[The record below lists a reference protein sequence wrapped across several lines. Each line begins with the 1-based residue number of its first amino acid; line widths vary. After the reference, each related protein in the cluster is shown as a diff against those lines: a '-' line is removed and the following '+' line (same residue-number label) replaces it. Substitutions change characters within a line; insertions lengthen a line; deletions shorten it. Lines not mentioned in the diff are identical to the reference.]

1 MGLWLSKN
9 NYFFF
14 LKNSCIIKLVN
25 IMKKILS
32 FILIFIIF
40 IGKVDAL
47 NLDISSKNAILYNMD
62 SGEVIYEKN
71 SDEKVSIAS
80 LTKIM
85 TALITLENVENL
97 DERVIIIEKDF
108 EGLIEANAV
117 TAGFTKGE
125 VVTYKDLL
133 YGLLLPSGADAAKA
147 LARLVAGSEEKF
159 IEKMN
164 DKVKKMNLKQT
175 NFSTVIG
182 LDDVNNYSTAREL
195 SLIFKEA
202 LKNKNFK
209 NILTTKEYTTSD
221 GKLKFKSTI
230 QSNAKKYNIDV
241 PYILGGKTGTTTDA
255 GLCLATIAKANNVN
269 YMLVTLGA
277 LYDKK
282 APHNIE
288 DAKVIYDYFIENY
301 GNQKIVDKQK
311 SFKKIKVKYSDQES
325 LNLYPTKS
333 ITKYLEND
341 YDKKNV
347 KLVYDGKEEITPFDK
362 KGSKI
367 GTLKIYYQDKLIDT
381 QNIILNENL
390 HFNTFN
396 FIKENILIV
405 AGILIVI
412 IFVIVLK
419 KHK

>member
-1 MGLWLSKN
+1 
-9 NYFFF
+9 
-14 LKNSCIIKLVN
+14 
-25 IMKKILS
+25 MKKILS

-230 QSNAKKYNIDV
+230 QSNAKKYNINV

>member
-1 MGLWLSKN
+1 
-9 NYFFF
+9 
-14 LKNSCIIKLVN
+14 
-25 IMKKILS
+25 MKKILS

-85 TALITLENVENL
+85 TALITIENVENL
-97 DERVIIIEKDF
+97 DERVILIENDF

-125 VVTYKDLL
+125 VVTYRDLL

-159 IEKMN
+159 IQKMN

-182 LDDVNNYSTAREL
+182 LDDVNNYSTAKEV

-202 LKNKNFK
+202 LKNKDFK
-209 NILTTKEYTTSD
+209 TILTTKEYTTSD
-221 GKLKFKSTI
+221 SKLKFKSTI
-230 QSNAKKYNIDV
+230 QSNAKKYNIDI

-288 DAKVIYDYFIENY
+288 DAKVIYDYFIKNY
-301 GNQKIVDKQK
+301 GNQKIIDKQK

-325 LNLYPTKS
+325 LKLYPTKN
-333 ITKYLEND
+333 ITKYLENN
-341 YDKKNV
+341 YDKNNI
-347 KLVYDGKEEITPFDK
+347 KLVYNGKEEVTSFDK

-390 HFNTFN
+390 NFNILS

-405 AGILIVI
+405 AGILILI
-412 IFVIVLK
+412 ISIIVLK
-419 KHK
+419 IAR